1 MLNNA
6 QKNPKEHSYQNSV
19 LVLCIIFDRLVFH
32 YFFQLIFR
40 LVSAGITWDSNEKF
54 VNQTLCTTL
63 KHWSNNHIMNAKNIM
78 DGALFKYL

>member
-40 LVSAGITWDSNEKF
+40 LASAGSARKVMKNLSI
-54 VNQTLCTTL
+54 
-63 KHWSNNHIMNAKNIM
+63 KHYAQH
-78 DGALFKYL
+78 